1 VGQLKQ
7 LEFLDLRG
15 LHIKDLPEDI
25 CHLSALQFLDL
36 SNCQQ
41 LRSLPSK
48 IGELKNLKYL
58 NLEYC
63 LTLRVIPHEISQLTS
78 LNTLS
83 TPYGQLSLEAESEAS
98 IWSLKGLGN
107 LTTLST
113 GVQEGTTSSGIREGI
128 MGTWLEMR
136 HFCFCFSGHKDLPR
150 DMQNMR
156 KLQSF
161 IMFQYHGLSLPDYT
175 YKFHHLEYLQ
185 LWDCPHLRELSPLER
200 LPNLKSFKLGKC
212 SNLKE
217 LGIGNSGRASGFLML
232 KQLVIVNLP
241 KLESI
246 AGPSN
251 HGVWNETILPNLC
264 VLAIRECPCL
274 NRLPK
279 GMEKLVSLS
288 SLFGEEDWWQ
298 RIIWEDDNMKSSL
311 QKLFK
316 KCKSH
321 CTLTLFI
328 KCYCA

>member
-15 LHIKDLPEDI
+15 LDIKDLPEDI

-36 SNCQQ
+36 SNCYK
-41 LRSLPSK
+41 LRSLPSN

-58 NLEYC
+58 NLDDC
-63 LTLRVIPHEISQLTS
+63 DNLGVIPHEISQLTS
-78 LNTLS
+78 LNTLCTLYS
-83 TPYGQLSLEAESEAS
+83 ALSLEAEAEAS

-113 GVQEGTTSSGIREGI
+113 GLREGTTSSAIREGI

-136 HFCFCFSGHKDLPR
+136 HLYFCFSGHKDLPR

-185 LWDCPHLRELSPLER
+185 LWECPHLRELSPLER
-200 LPNLKSFKLGKC
+200 LPNLKSFKLGQC

-251 HGVWNETILPNLC
+251 NGVWSESTLSRLRVLRILKCPNLK
-264 VLAIRECPCL
+264 
-274 NRLPK
+274 RLPV
-279 GMEKLVSLS
+279 GMDKLLN
-288 SLFGEEDWWQ
+288 LITIFGEAEWWHQ
-298 RIIWEDDNMKSSL
+298 IIWENDDMKIHFEN
-311 QKLFK
+311 LFK
-316 KCKSH
+316 EWRQRN
-321 CTLTLFI
+321 
-328 KCYCA
+328 